1 MVTYDEYI
9 CNDSPVIQS
18 ITARGVNKQIII
30 IIIIIIIM
38 ITRTTWVTHSYRAL

>member
-30 IIIIIIIM
+30 IIIIIIM